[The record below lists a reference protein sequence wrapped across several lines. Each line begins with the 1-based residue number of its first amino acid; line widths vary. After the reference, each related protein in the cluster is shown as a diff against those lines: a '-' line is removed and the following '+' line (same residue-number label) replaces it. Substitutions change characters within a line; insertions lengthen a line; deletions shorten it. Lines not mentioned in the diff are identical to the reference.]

1 MRYGDGGGVNAAG
14 RAKREAVRLAA
25 ADMFARDISA
35 FEVARTLEVS
45 TKSVYQWRRAWQKG
59 GPEALASKGPPG
71 PDAQLDAS
79 QRRALEQAL
88 EDGPAAAGLGED
100 QRWTLV
106 RVRELIV
113 LRFGITYSPKGVSLV
128 LRAMGWT
135 VQVPDAKASDRDE
148 EAIAAW
154 RKQTWPT
161 VKGRRAGWARGSASW
176 TSPRT
181 R

>member
-1 MRYGDGGGVNAAG
+1 MFELGSG
-14 RAKREAVRLAA
+14 AV
-25 ADMFARDISA
+25 
-35 FEVARTLEVS
+35 EVAGVLEVS
-45 TKSVYQWRRAWQKG
+45 TKSAYQWHRTWQAG

-71 PDAQLDAS
+71 PDSGLDDA
-79 QRRALEQAL
+79 QRRELEQAL
-88 EDGPAAAGLGED
+88 DAGPAAAGLGDD

-106 RVRELIV
+106 RVRELIASM
-113 LRFGITYSPKGVSLV
+113 FGITYSLKGVSLV
-128 LRAMGWT
+128 LRSMGWT

-148 EAIAAW
+148 EAITAW
-154 RKQTWPT
+154 REETWPT